1 MKTKLDAYGAKWGR
15 VKRTFELVLAGV
27 LLAMGV
33 LLFLALLPSL
43 PGMLWDAVRGDAEAV
58 RGLIS
63 AAAAIGLCWVQ
74 WEWRAVV
81 YPQLRREARKQRETG
96 LSAGR

>member
-1 MKTKLDAYGAKWGR
+1 MKTKLDACGAKWGR
-15 VKRTFELVLAGV
+15 VKRTFEIGLAGV

-33 LLFLALLPSL
+33 LLLLALLPSL
-43 PGMLWDAVRGDAEAV
+43 PGMLWDAMRGDAEAI

-81 YPQLRREARKQRETG
+81 YPQLRKGAARESSK
-96 LSAGR
+96 